1 MSVGA
6 DDAELNGA
14 KEYLTG
20 GNGWEEAVF
29 WLLGIGMAG
38 VAVFVMPPSHFAYM
52 YARLG
57 VCGLIAIG
65 GLVRAIGAVL
75 REWNA
80 AVIVSDAGVTARNWR
95 NVEKFIS
102 WDSIGAVRY
111 SGGWYTTL
119 SLEVLNDQGQQCRE
133 QIAFSF
139 GYSESAM
146 ELAEAIVHRLGF
158 DEVPNP
164 PRGFFTLKYGPP
176 DTVWR

>member
-1 MSVGA
+1 MGT
-6 DDAELNGA
+6 DEPELNEE

-20 GNGWEEAVF
+20 GNGWLEAVF
-29 WLLGIGMAG
+29 WLLGVGG
-38 VAVFVMPPSHFAYM
+38 VVVFAMPTLHSAYIH
-52 YARLG
+52 ARLG

-80 AVIVSDAGVTARNWR
+80 AVIVSDAGMTARNWR

-139 GYSESAM
+139 GYSESFM
-146 ELAEAIVHRLGF
+146 ELAEAIVRRLGF
-158 DEVPNP
+158 AEVANP
-164 PRGFFTLKYGPP
+164 PGGFFTLDYGPP

>member
-1 MSVGA
+1 MGT
-6 DDAELNGA
+6 DETELNEA

-20 GNGWEEAVF
+20 GNGWLEAVF
-29 WLLGIGMAG
+29 WLLGIGVGG
-38 VAVFVMPPSHFAYM
+38 VVVFLMPPSHFAYIH
-52 YARLG
+52 ARLV

-65 GLVRAIGAVL
+65 ALVRAGGAVL

-80 AVIVSDAGVTARNWR
+80 AVIVSEAGVTARNWR

-102 WDSIGAVRY
+102 WDSIRAVRY

-133 QIAFSF
+133 QVAFSY
-139 GYSESAM
+139 GYSESVM
-146 ELAEAIVHRLGF
+146 ELAEAIVRRLGF